1 MKILKL
7 LNSKYLSI
15 LLLIFLTTVTV
26 NAEDKPIDIWNIDQN
41 KIEENSSSNNL
52 NNLES
57 NSSDAEI
64 TQPSIFE
71 LQSEKEIE
79 IVQVSSDLN
88 SQEIKIIGLYDPE
101 DYDLKIDLWSNSNGD
116 QLKDLFSNINKMQLS
131 KDASELLNIILL
143 TNAYNPE
150 QNITNEEFLKIRS
163 NWLIKNNDRELI
175 EEYLI
180 KNQILNLHPDLSKY
194 LIDEYLSEANI
205 EKACEL
211 FLKNSEVIS
220 DDYLSK
226 FNLYCLI
233 NAGRADEAQLIL
245 DLKKE
250 LGFKDEYFEKKLN
263 YLFGYTKDP
272 ELTISEASIL
282 DFHLAHRTN
291 PDFIFEPKKNTDK
304 KIWKYLSAS
313 NLLYNIEK
321 IDIAEEEKIS
331 LIEKATHD
339 KNYSEKD
346 LFSLYKRFQFNINQL
361 LNASESY
368 KSLSNIE
375 ARALVYQRSL
385 LESDTEKKLEFIKL
399 LKDLFTKD
407 GYSNAFDAELKEI
420 LEKIEPNDV
429 PSNFTTFYSNNLKEE
444 KQELN
449 DIKFNNDILHQS
461 RLVNYFNGDFAKS
474 KVQKDLDNFL
484 KKIKKDKKYYLSK
497 KDIMLIESIKSDG
510 IEISKKYEDLYE
522 INESEMPTDIQVMIN
537 NNEIG
542 SVVLRIIEVI
552 GQDDIN
558 NLDEDTLYFVISA
571 LNQLDID
578 YIRNKILLK
587 VLPLKV

>member
-7 LNSKYLSI
+7 LNNKYLSI
-15 LLLIFLTTVTV
+15 LLLIFLSTFNA
-26 NAEDKPIDIWNIDQN
+26 NAEDKPIDIWNIDEN
-41 KIEENSSSNNL
+41 EIEESSTSNNQ
-52 NNLES
+52 NNLET
-57 NSSDAEI
+57 NNTEI
-64 TQPSIFE
+64 SQPSIFD

-79 IVQVSSDLN
+79 TVQVSSDLN

-101 DYDLKIDLWSNSNGD
+101 DYDLQINMWSNSNGD
-116 QLKDLFSNINKMQLS
+116 QLKYLFTNINKMQLS
-131 KDASELLNIILL
+131 KDASDLLNIVLL
-143 TNAYNPE
+143 TNSYNPE
-150 QNITNEEFLKIRS
+150 INITNEEFLNIRS
-163 NWLIKNNDRELI
+163 NWLIKNKDSELI
-175 EEYLI
+175 EEYLV
-180 KNQILNLHPDLSKY
+180 KNQILNLHPDLSRY
-194 LIDEYLSEANI
+194 LVDQYLSEANI

-211 FLKNSEVIS
+211 FLKNSEVIN
-220 DDYLSK
+220 DEYLSK

-233 NAGRADEAQLIL
+233 NAGRSEEAQLIL

-250 LGFKDEYFEKKLN
+250 LGFNDEYFEKKLN
-263 YLFGYTKDP
+263 YLFGYTQDP
-272 ELTISEASIL
+272 DPSISETSIL

-291 PDFIFEPKKNTDK
+291 PDFIFEPKKNTDPQ
-304 KIWKYLSAS
+304 IWKYLSAS
-313 NLLYNIEK
+313 NLLFNIEEV
-321 IDIAEEEKIS
+321 DIVEEEKIS

-346 LFSLYKRFQFNINQL
+346 LFALYKRFQFNINQL

-375 ARALVYQRSL
+375 ARALIYQRSL
-385 LESDTEKKLEFIKL
+385 IESDTEKKLEFLKL
-399 LKDLFTKD
+399 LKDLFIKD
-407 GYSNAFDAELKEI
+407 EYSNAFDIELKQA
-420 LEKIEPNDV
+420 LETIEPNNV
-429 PSNFTTFYSNNLKEE
+429 PSNFTTFYFDNIQEESIELK
-444 KQELN
+444 
-449 DIKFNNDILHQS
+449 DIKFNKDILHQS

-474 KVQKDLDNFL
+474 KIEKDLDNFL
-484 KKIKKDKKYYLSK
+484 KKIKKDKKYVLSK

-542 SVVLRIIEVI
+542 STVLRIIEVI
-552 GQDDIN
+552 GQDNLID
-558 NLDEDTLYFVISA
+558 LDEDTLYFIISA

>member
-7 LNSKYLSI
+7 LNNKYLSI
-15 LLLIFLTTVTV
+15 LLLIFLSTFNA
-26 NAEDKPIDIWNIDQN
+26 NAEDKPIDIWNIDEN
-41 KIEENSSSNNL
+41 EIEESSISNNQ
-52 NNLES
+52 NNLET
-57 NSSDAEI
+57 NNTEI
-64 TQPSIFE
+64 SQPSIFD

-79 IVQVSSDLN
+79 TVQVSSDLN

-101 DYDLKIDLWSNSNGD
+101 DYDLQINMWSNSNGD
-116 QLKDLFSNINKMQLS
+116 QLKYLFTNINKMQLS
-131 KDASELLNIILL
+131 KDASDLLNIVLL
-143 TNAYNPE
+143 TNSYNPE
-150 QNITNEEFLKIRS
+150 INITNEEFLNIRS
-163 NWLIKNNDRELI
+163 NWLIKNKDRELI
-175 EEYLI
+175 EEYLV
-180 KNQILNLHPDLSKY
+180 KNQILNLHPDLSRY
-194 LIDEYLSEANI
+194 LVDQYLSEANI

-211 FLKNSEVIS
+211 FLKNSEVIN
-220 DDYLSK
+220 DEYLSK

-233 NAGRADEAQLIL
+233 NAGRSEEAQLIL

-250 LGFKDEYFEKKLN
+250 LGFNDEYFEKKLN
-263 YLFGYTKDP
+263 YLFGYTQDP
-272 ELTISEASIL
+272 DPSISETSIL

-291 PDFIFEPKKNTDK
+291 PDFIFEPKKNTDPQ
-304 KIWKYLSAS
+304 IWKYLSAS
-313 NLLYNIEK
+313 NLLFDIEEV
-321 IDIAEEEKIS
+321 DIVEEEKIS

-346 LFSLYKRFQFNINQL
+346 LFALYKRFQFNINQL

-375 ARALVYQRSL
+375 ARALIYQRSL
-385 LESDTEKKLEFIKL
+385 IESDTEKKLEFLKL
-399 LKDLFTKD
+399 LKDLFIKD
-407 GYSNAFDAELKEI
+407 EYSNAFDIELKQT
-420 LEKIEPNDV
+420 LETIEPDDV
-429 PSNFTTFYSNNLKEE
+429 PSNYTTFYFDNIQEDSIELK
-444 KQELN
+444 
-449 DIKFNNDILHQS
+449 DIKFNKDILHQS

-474 KVQKDLDNFL
+474 KIEKDLDNFL
-484 KKIKKDKKYYLSK
+484 KKIKKDKKYVLSK

-510 IEISKKYEDLYE
+510 IEISKKYEDLYK

-542 SVVLRIIEVI
+542 STVLRIIEVI
-552 GQDDIN
+552 GQDNLTD
-558 NLDEDTLYFVISA
+558 LDEDTLYFIISA